1 MLIFT
6 DSAELSL
13 EERWIDDYF
22 LLHKKALSYYLVW
35 TSSLHF
41 WNFLFLTSEMSDQ
54 AMYIV
59 SVNMTPEKA
68 KELVAIL
75 IKDLSHKYNLV
86 HVANTNAIYGVSSL
100 LESLVVTPHILICSS
115 QWTVEQQS
123 LIQATAKEIVPGIKT
138 IAIPPGL
145 NATKGGEAV
154 VDFLKW
160 DIQRLGL
167 PMRV

>member
-1 MLIFT
+1 
-6 DSAELSL
+6 
-13 EERWIDDYF
+13 
-22 LLHKKALSYYLVW
+22 
-35 TSSLHF
+35 
-41 WNFLFLTSEMSDQ
+41 MSNQ

-75 IKDLSHKYNLV
+75 TKDLSQKYNLV
-86 HVANTNAIYGVSSL
+86 HVANTNGEWSIYGVKTL
-100 LESLVVTPHILICSS
+100 LESLMVTPHILICSS

-123 LIQATAKEIVPGIKT
+123 LIQATAREMIPGIKT

-154 VDFLKW
+154 MEFLKEEVLG
-160 DIQRLGL
+160 LGL